1 MGNAT
6 KRMLNATAN
15 ATANKTANA
24 TANKTAT
31 PAAKT
36 SWTLSLTVQPDPFAE
51 KVVNTATESL
61 LKGSATLAAVNS
73 VTGTKYGTL
82 SAANLTAATVSEV
95 AVAFKTKPTAT
106 GGDLKIT
113 IAGST
118 DVGGY
123 VYCAVAKSPSARRML
138 NATANATAN
147 KTAANKTATPAAAAP
162 AAAVTLQSADS
173 AAKYNII
180 RQTTKT
186 GALTFSMSFTGLT
199 AGKTYGWKCE
209 ATSMNPV
216 NPQFRTAMESGS
228 VATKVA
234 PVTGGDS
241 ALWSSL
247 FAAILMIAAVFFY

>member
-36 SWTLSLTVQPDPFAE
+36 SWTLALTVQPDPFAE
-51 KVVNTATESL
+51 KVVNTNTEAL
-61 LKGSATLAAVNS
+61 LKGSATLSAVNS

-82 SAANLTAATVSEV
+82 SAANLTAATVTEV
-95 AVAFKTKPTAT
+95 KIAFKTKPTAT

-123 VYCAVAKSPSARRML
+123 VYCGVAKSPSARRML
-138 NATANATAN
+138 NATNATNASNATAA
-147 KTAANKTATPAAAAP
+147 KPAAAAP
-162 AAAVTLQSADS
+162 AAAVTLQSAAS
-173 AAKYNII
+173 AAKYTII

-186 GALTFSMSFTGLT
+186 GALTFSMAFSGLT
-199 AGKTYGWKCE
+199 AGKTYAWLCE
-209 ATSMNPV
+209 ATSMSPS

-228 VATKVA
+228 AATKAAV
-234 PVTGGDS
+234 VTGGDS